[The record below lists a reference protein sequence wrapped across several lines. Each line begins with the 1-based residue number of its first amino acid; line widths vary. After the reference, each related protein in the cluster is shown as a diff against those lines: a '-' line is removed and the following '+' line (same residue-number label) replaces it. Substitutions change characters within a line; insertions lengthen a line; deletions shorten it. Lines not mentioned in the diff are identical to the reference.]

1 MSRSLNK
8 GPFIEAKL
16 LERVQ
21 KARQSG
27 DRKPIR
33 TWSRD
38 SVITPDFV
46 GLNIAVHD
54 GKKHTPIFVT
64 ESMVGHRLGEFA
76 PTRIFRQHGGIKSKK
91 AVEKT

>member
-1 MSRSLNK
+1 MSRSLAK
-8 GPFIEAKL
+8 GPFIEPKL
-16 LERVQ
+16 LSRVER
-21 KARQSG
+21 ARQTG

-33 TWSRD
+33 TWSRA

-54 GKKHTPIFVT
+54 GKKHVPIFIT